1 MKPTGVERVKRNS
14 INPPQGRFQVRIG
27 IHAGDVVHRDD
38 DVIGEDVNI
47 AARII
52 EPLAGVGGIC
62 ISQAETQTALA
73 LVRFWNEK
81 DWSGAEDCFRQAIK
95 LNPNYVTAHEHYTAF
110 LACRRRPTRR

>member
-62 ISQAETQTALA
+62 IS
-73 LVRFWNEK
+73 
-81 DWSGAEDCFRQAIK
+81 
-95 LNPNYVTAHEHYTAF
+95 
-110 LACRRRPTRR
+110 RPKHRLPWLW